1 MDLKIIHPCVDVMDD
16 GDEVFIDKDGL
27 SNSSKY
33 LIRKIQGRLRRLQ
46 RDLQIVIVEVNYWKL
61 RVRQIIQESHEAAE
75 KILMVGN
82 EDIEK
87 VLKQLKKV
95 TRIMG
100 SSDTEITLMKASLS
114 NFHNLVSD
122 EVEDDSSCVS
132 SEQPLPYSK
141 AEIKSETAEL
151 VFTTNL
157 LSDIDI
163 GSSASSGPSIL
174 NSEGPRQQIS
184 VKTPHFVEI
193 DLPECWVGRLLPIKQ
208 YYKYDH
214 LKHIESKHGVVI
226 QVRSIN
232 LL

>member
-1 MDLKIIHPCVDVMDD
+1 MDLENIHPCVDVMDD

-75 KILMVGN
+75 KILMVGD
-82 EDIEK
+82 EDTEK

-100 SSDTEITLMKASLS
+100 SSDTEITFMKASLS

-122 EVEDDSSCVS
+122 EVEDDSIVVFLLTSLALTLKLRLSLKLQNLCLPRIS
-132 SEQPLPYSK
+132 SVIS
-141 AEIKSETAEL
+141 
-151 VFTTNL
+151 
-157 LSDIDI
+157 
-163 GSSASSGPSIL
+163 
-174 NSEGPRQQIS
+174 IS
-184 VKTPHFVEI
+184 VV
-193 DLPECWVGRLLPIKQ
+193 L
-208 YYKYDH
+208 
-214 LKHIESKHGVVI
+214 
-226 QVRSIN
+226 
-232 LL
+232 